1 MSKKLTHDEAD
12 EYLKTLVKDMYNFRL
27 LSKKVIMFASNII
40 SIEQLGHPEN
50 RTYKFEFIYSTKNM
64 SVNVAEI
71 CIHCLK
77 VPSYITPKI
86 FTLTAMCKID
96 PRYYS
101 NAVTKTQLHVAKF
114 IRALFEMRFSCTIEN
129 WCPKPQPYNH
139 VSEQEYQLAQLRFE
153 ELERIAKSC
162 TRKLNLYTN
171 RAILGENIDKST
183 YIPSY

>member
-1 MSKKLTHDEAD
+1 MTKLMSIL
-12 EYLKTLVKDMYNFRL
+12 RL
-27 LSKKVIMFASNII
+27 LSKICMSSNFFPKKVITFASNII
-40 SIEQLGHPEN
+40 NIEQLGHPEN
-50 RTYKFEFIYSTKNM
+50 RVYKFNFIYSTKNM
-64 SVNVAEI
+64 SVDVAEI
-71 CIHCLK
+71 YIHCLK
-77 VPSYITPKI
+77 VPSYITPKT
-86 FTLTAMCKID
+86 FTLTAMCTID

-129 WCPKPQPYNH
+129 WCPKPRSYNH

-171 RAILGENIDKST
+171 RAIWGENINKPA